1 MDSIPHELFFG
12 KNPSDNL
19 SHFDGQLDDVR
30 IYSRQL
36 SQTEIVRTMNATV
49 ASNTT
54 GLEGYWKLDEGLG
67 FKIFDLTE
75 NQKDGIMT
83 GSVFSDDRPN
93 VLNAGFTDESGYY
106 LIDGINYGG
115 GQSFTARPN
124 KDFEFNNALEFNATD
139 LQYAT
144 MTDFVPS
151 DSLGTIELWFKP
163 SVLTGQQAILHNAGL
178 FDLSLNGTDIE
189 LSWNGSS
196 AMNLGTVNTTDYVHV
211 AIKYDPAA
219 SPSMTTYICLLYTSD
234 AADE

>member
-1 MDSIPHELFFG
+1 MGQGVNKNWWINTTDQNTSGKGISIGIGEGSSSKKFDLAFDTDADDWHYVAFTYNGSDLNVYLDGQLNGTLAASMDSIPHELFFG

-124 KDFEFNNALEFNATD
+124 R
-139 LQYAT
+139 
-144 MTDFVPS
+144 
-151 DSLGTIELWFKP
+151 
-163 SVLTGQQAILHNAGL
+163 ILN
-178 FDLSLNGTDIE
+178 SI
-189 LSWNGSS
+189 
-196 AMNLGTVNTTDYVHV
+196 M
-211 AIKYDPAA
+211 P
-219 SPSMTTYICLLYTSD
+219 
-234 AADE
+234 